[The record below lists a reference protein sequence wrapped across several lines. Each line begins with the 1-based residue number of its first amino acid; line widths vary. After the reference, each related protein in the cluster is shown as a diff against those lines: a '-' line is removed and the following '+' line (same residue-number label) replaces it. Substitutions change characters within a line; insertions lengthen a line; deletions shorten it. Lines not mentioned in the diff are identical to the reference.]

1 MLPVSFLPTPPG
13 LHSVC
18 NPRAVKLG
26 IGFTLLLV
34 AGAVEFSTMERAHP
48 YDYCGSEAKTPL
60 NEGQKEGVYKMENK
74 TKTGSWHSWV
84 LTAVARKQK

>member
-1 MLPVSFLPTPPG
+1 
-13 LHSVC
+13 
-18 NPRAVKLG
+18 
-26 IGFTLLLV
+26 
-34 AGAVEFSTMERAHP
+34 MERAHP